1 MSKETGGPAFP
12 QCSYNMTGGYDITGG
27 ISIRDYFA
35 AKVLAGAYP
44 NHYQMFVEEIF
55 DDWHGDGIELLARE
69 AYLIADAMLEARK
82 Q

>member
-35 AKVLAGAYP
+35 AKAMQAILSTLNEV
-44 NHYQMFVEEIF
+44 
-55 DDWHGDGIELLARE
+55 DGEPFWNV
-69 AYLIADAMLEARK
+69 IAKDSYKMAAAMLEARK
-82 Q
+82 